1 VAKPGTTITF
11 TNKIIV
17 MIPEKTNKKTEGEK
31 EKAQQPASGT
41 KDEHVEEAYKQ
52 AEEDIEHD
60 PDTSVPEPIDDL
72 DEGESVNLEDDDKTA
87 LI

>member
-1 VAKPGTTITF
+1 
-11 TNKIIV
+11 
-17 MIPEKTNKKTEGEK
+17 MIPEKRNNKAAGEK
-31 EKAQQPASGT
+31 EKAQQPATSS

-72 DEGESVNLEDDDKTA
+72 DEGESVNLEDDDENA